1 MIKKRLFFITSI
13 TMVLLSTSTFAAHWD
28 FLQYDPLR
36 FLTESD
42 WKLSNET
49 FVKAFNDNPDGVTST
64 WHNPETGASGTVTP
78 LSSYQ
83 NDKDEQCRKVVT
95 EDRVKSFENEYTFD
109 ACRSADGN
117 WRIGK

>member
-1 MIKKRLFFITSI
+1 MNKSHLFVITI
-13 TMVLLSTSTFAAHWD
+13 IVTVLLWTSAFAVNWN
-28 FLQYDPLR
+28 FLQHNPLR
-36 FLTESD
+36 FLTEED

-83 NDKDEQCRKVVT
+83 NEQGEQCRKVVT
-95 EDRVKSFENEYTFD
+95 EDRIKSFENEYTFH

>member
-1 MIKKRLFFITSI
+1 MIKSHLFFITSI
-13 TMVLLSTSTFAAHWD
+13 TTILLSSSVFAVNWN
-28 FLQYDPLR
+28 FFQYDPLR
-36 FLTESD
+36 FLTEAD

-49 FVKAFNDNPDGVTST
+49 FVEAFNDNPDGVTST

-78 LSSYQ
+78 LNSYQ
-83 NDKDEQCRKVVT
+83 NEQGERCRKVVT

-109 ACRSADGN
+109 ACRSSDGN